1 MQPVIRIPLDKLEVF
16 QSMMSALNIPTKNPN
31 MLLSLMIDLAN
42 TPEGG
47 AWLREQMTPKIAC
60 DVLSW
65 TTRKPLHSV

>member
-16 QSMMSALNIPTKNPN
+16 ESMMNALNIPGKKPN

-47 AWLREQMTPKIAC
+47 AWLREQMTPKTPE
-60 DVLSW
+60 VLSW
-65 TTRKPLHSV
+65 TTRKPLQIV